1 MSPSSPLRSQSG
13 KQWTSMSFAPTRLS
27 KTGYKTMAQRD
38 AAVDTLGPL
47 LDERTRLIIEVVRT
61 VNNTATNSSSG
72 EADPVYDALA
82 AAHQHAKTR

>member
-1 MSPSSPLRSQSG
+1 
-13 KQWTSMSFAPTRLS
+13 MSFAPTRLS

-82 AAHQHAKTR
+82 AAHQHAKN